1 MISEYSS
8 LLENDTWE
16 LFSPCD
22 DQNVVGSRWVLKV
35 KRKEDGSIDLF
46 KARVVAQGYSQMKG
60 VDYEEVFSPVARHTS
75 LRTLLALAN
84 EYNLEVH
91 QMDVRTAFLNGD
103 IDCDI
108 YMVQPEGFVDPNKPD
123 HLCKLKKGIYGLKQ
137 SARLWNDMLDGYLKS
152 RGYRRSDADSCIYVK
167 SVKRDDS
174 QISFVILGVYVD
186 DIIPVSTDIQMLNAE
201 KKALSERFKMDD
213 RGEVHNLLGRLIKR
227 DRKAKVTTV
236 SQCNYIERVL
246 SKFGMESCKPV
257 SMPLEPGTKFLEL
270 SNEDEKFDTQTY
282 QQAIGCLTYLS
293 VISRP
298 DISAAVGVLSQ
309 FMAKPSK
316 DHWIGVKRVLRYL
329 KGTLDYGLKYSVNE
343 NPTLVGYSDSDW
355 AGDINTRRSTSG
367 YIFQI
372 GNNTVS
378 WSSKRQTTVAKSST
392 EAEYVALKFSCTRSN
407 MAAKTIT

>member
-16 LFSPCD
+16 LVPPCD

-35 KRKEDGSIDLF
+35 KRKEDGSIDRF
-46 KARVVAQGYSQMKG
+46 KARVVAQGYSQTKG
-60 VDYEEVFSPVARHTS
+60 ADYDEVFSSVARHTT

-84 EYNLEVH
+84 EYDLEVH

-108 YMVQPEGFVDPNKPD
+108 YMEQPEGFVDPDKPD
-123 HLCKLKKGIYGLKQ
+123 YLCKLQKSIYGLKQ
-137 SARLWNDMLDGYLKS
+137 SARCWNDTLDGYLKS
-152 RGYRRSDADSCIYVK
+152 RGYRKSGADGCIYVK
-167 SVKRDDS
+167 SVKKDGGR
-174 QISFVILGVYVD
+174 ISFVILGVYMD
-186 DIIPVSTDIQMLNAE
+186 DIIPVSNDIQMLNSE

-213 RGEVHNLLGRLIKR
+213 RGEVHYLLGMLIKR
-227 DRKAKVTTV
+227 DRKARVTTI
-236 SQCNYIERVL
+236 SQRNYVERVL

-257 SMPLEPGTKFLEL
+257 STPLEPGTKFSKL

-298 DISAAVGVLSQ
+298 DISAAVGALSQ
-309 FMAKPSK
+309 FMARPSK

-329 KGTLDYGLKYSVNE
+329 KGTLDYGLKYSADE

-367 YIFQI
+367 Y
-372 GNNTVS
+372 VS
-378 WSSKRQTTVAKSST
+378 RI
-392 EAEYVALKFSCTRSN
+392 YCLKFSRARSD
-407 MAAKTIT
+407 MVTKTVTVYDVGFKIRKPITIFEDNQELQ